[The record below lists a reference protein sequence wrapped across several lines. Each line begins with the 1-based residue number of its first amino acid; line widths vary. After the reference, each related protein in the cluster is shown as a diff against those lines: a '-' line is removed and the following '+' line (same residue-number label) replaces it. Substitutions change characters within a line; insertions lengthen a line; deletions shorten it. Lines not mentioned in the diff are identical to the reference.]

1 MPDESTAPKYPILDE
16 IEVPEP
22 VIANWQITV
31 DLLAEIAGVPAALIM
46 RVHAHDIEVF
56 VASRGPG
63 NVYHPGEKAPLDTGL
78 YCETVMSTQ
87 CKLLVPNAL
96 KDPHWDHNPD
106 ITLGMISYCGLP
118 LTWPNGEL
126 FGTIR
131 TLDKKENAYPPRT
144 HQLLE
149 RFRDSIQ
156 FSLDSIYTAEMERTQ
171 RMQAQEA
178 VKTAQ
183 TQVQLYLDLVG
194 VIIVAID
201 ADQRVTLINKK
212 GAELL
217 GYSQD
222 EIIGM
227 NWYATFIPERL
238 REQVTAASRQLMR
251 GEIAPVEYFENP
263 VVTRAGEEHLI
274 AWHNTVLRDDEGC
287 IIGTLSAGEDITERR
302 HAENALQD
310 TLTRLRTVLDTLP
323 IGVLIL
329 DAASQMVQSN
339 GQAERIYS
347 GAASLPEPLQEYR
360 RGRAW
365 WTATGQVVQDDDWP
379 SAQALHQGVVVN
391 DQEIDIRRADGAC
404 ANILETA
411 APLRDAQEQITGA
424 VVVVQDITERKQMEL
439 ARRESEE
446 RLRFALETSHIGAWD
461 LDLVDHTAVRSLEH
475 DRIFGYAELLPEWTY
490 DMFLDHVLPEDRTK
504 VNQTFQQ
511 AMATQGEW
519 NFECRIRRTDDA
531 VRWIW
536 AAGRHM
542 LTETGAARH
551 MVGIVQDI
559 TERKH
564 AEEALRESE
573 RRYRELVQNANSAI
587 IRWRVDGTITFFNEY
602 AQQFFGYTAEEVIGQ
617 PVSILVP
624 AQASSG
630 ADWST
635 LVRDIAEHPES
646 YANFANE
653 NVLRDG
659 RQVWMTWT
667 NKPIFD
673 AQGQLVEIL
682 AIGSDITQQ
691 KQVEQELRQLNET
704 LDQRVR
710 ERTAQLEAAN
720 KEMEAFTYSVS
731 HDLRAPLRAVDG
743 FSKAILEDYADKLD
757 EEGKENLAFIRDGA
771 QQMGKLID
779 DMLRLSRAGRTEMR
793 MERVSLSALVRDI
806 ADDLQRQDPARQV
819 EWRIAPDVSAMGDQP
834 LLRIL
839 LENLLSN
846 AWKFTGRCP
855 AARIE
860 FFSSQQGGTTVYA
873 IRDNGAGFD
882 MAYVNKLFAPF
893 QRLHTAEE
901 FPGTGIGL
909 AIVQRIIN
917 RHGGRIW
924 AEGAVNQGATF
935 YFTLPE
941 PKEA

>member
-1 MPDESTAPKYPILDE
+1 MPDESTAPKYPSLDE

-56 VASRGPG
+56 MASRSSG

-78 YCETVMSTQ
+78 YCETVMNTP

-96 KDPHWDHNPD
+96 KDPKWDHNPD

-118 LTWPNGEL
+118 LTWPNGKL
-126 FGTIR
+126 FGTICI
-131 TLDKKENAYPPRT
+131 LDKKENAYPPRT

-149 RFRDSIQ
+149 RFRDSVQ
-156 FSLDSIYTAEMERTQ
+156 FSLDSIYTAVMERTQ

-178 VKTAQ
+178 VQTAQ

-217 GYSQD
+217 KYPQD

-227 NWYATFIPERL
+227 NWYATFIPDRL

-274 AWHNTVLRDDEGC
+274 AWHNAVLRDDEGR
-287 IIGTLSAGEDITERR
+287 IIGTLSAGEDITELRYT
-302 HAENALQD
+302 ENALQD
-310 TLTRLRTVLDTLP
+310 TLTRLRTVLDNLP

-329 DAASQMVQSN
+329 DAASQILQSN

-365 WTATGQVVQDDDWP
+365 WAGTGQAVQDEDWP
-379 SAQALHQGVVVN
+379 SAQALRQGTMLT
-391 DQEIDIRRADGAC
+391 DQEIDILRADDAR
-404 ANILETA
+404 ATILETA
-411 APLRDAQEQITGA
+411 APLRDAQGKITGA
-424 VVVVQDITERKQMEL
+424 VVVAQDITERKQAER
-439 ARRESEE
+439 AQSESEE

-461 LDLVDHTAVRSLEH
+461 LDLVDHSAVRSLEH
-475 DRIFGYAELLPEWTY
+475 DRIFGYADLLPEWTY
-490 DMFLDHVLPEDRTK
+490 DMFLDHVLPEDRAM
-504 VNQTFQQ
+504 VDQQFQQ
-511 AMATQGEW
+511 AMATQGDW

-531 VRWIW
+531 VHWIW
-536 AAGRHM
+536 AAGRHAPDK
-542 LTETGAARH
+542 TGTIRR

-559 TERKH
+559 TDRKQAEEALKESSAFLRIVFDTVPNFIGVKDWESRFILVNKALADVYGSVPDALIGKSDADFNPNPDEVTWFHRDDQEVIRTRQPKYIPEEKITDSTGHVHWLSTHKVPLFDKDGTCSKLLLVTTDITTRKH
-564 AEEALRESE
+564 AE
-573 RRYRELVQNANSAI
+573 
-587 IRWRVDGTITFFNEY
+587 
-602 AQQFFGYTAEEVIGQ
+602 
-617 PVSILVP
+617 
-624 AQASSG
+624 
-630 ADWST
+630 
-635 LVRDIAEHPES
+635 
-646 YANFANE
+646 
-653 NVLRDG
+653 
-659 RQVWMTWT
+659 
-667 NKPIFD
+667 
-673 AQGQLVEIL
+673 
-682 AIGSDITQQ
+682 
-691 KQVEQELRQLNET
+691 QELTQLIET
-704 LDQRVR
+704 LDQRVH

-743 FSKAILEDYADKLD
+743 FSKAILEDYAEKLD
-757 EEGKENLAFIRDGA
+757 EEGREDLAFIRQGA

-779 DMLRLSRAGRTEMR
+779 DMLRLSRVGRAEMR
-793 MERVSLSALVRDI
+793 MECVNVSALVQDI
-806 ADDLQRQDPARQV
+806 ADDLQRQDPDRQV
-819 EWRIAPDVSAMGDQP
+819 AWQITPDLNAWGDQP

-860 FFSSQQGGTTVYA
+860 FFAFQQDGTTVYA
-873 IRDNGAGFD
+873 IRDNGAGFN
-882 MAYVNKLFAPF
+882 MTYVNKLFAPF

-909 AIVQRIIN
+909 AIVQRIIT

-924 AEGAVNQGATF
+924 AEGTVGQGATF